1 MINEVIRARV
11 VASGFAPEHVDAV
24 AAQLTRV
31 AATETERAMD
41 RYIEAAY
48 SAGGGGDYR
57 FGAIFSIACGQPA
70 SGRYFESGSST
81 VTALSREYIVER
93 YGSLAGLT
101 DDPVLTGEAEPF
113 PFRFV
118 SEAPAILP
126 EPMDEDDEDEDD
138 EDEDDDSEEDRD
150 Y

>member
-11 VASGFAPEHVDAV
+11 AASGFAPEHVDAV

-31 AATETERAMD
+31 AVTETERAMD
-41 RYIEAAY
+41 RYVVAAGN
-48 SAGGGGDYR
+48 AGGGSDYR
-57 FGAIFSIACGQPA
+57 FGAIFSIAFGQPA
-70 SGRYFESGSST
+70 NGRYFKAGGDT
-81 VTALSREYIVER
+81 VTHLSRGYIVER
-93 YGSLAGLT
+93 YGEHSGLT

-118 SEAPAILP
+118 SEAPAVLP
-126 EPMDEDDEDEDD
+126 DPTDEDDEDEDD
-138 EDEDDDSEEDRD
+138 EDEDDEDEDED